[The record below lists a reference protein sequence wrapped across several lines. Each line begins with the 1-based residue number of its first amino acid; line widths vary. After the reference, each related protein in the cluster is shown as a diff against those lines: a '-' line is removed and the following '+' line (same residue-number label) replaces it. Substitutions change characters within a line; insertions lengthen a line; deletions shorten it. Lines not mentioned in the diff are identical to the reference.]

1 VSGPPRGAALALD
14 GGIALL
20 FTGFFMTGT
29 LAPLLGAALGAPP
42 AVIGVVVSAAFAFP
56 LLLAIPVGG
65 LIDRVG
71 AKPVLLGGAGLLT
84 LAPLL
89 VVAGPT
95 LPGLL
100 VVQVLAGLGQ
110 LLGVVAA
117 QSLVASFGVGRD
129 RERHFGW
136 YGAFVS
142 TGQMAGPIAAG
153 VLLDL
158 AGFRVAYL
166 VAAVAAVA
174 AFGFFVA
181 IATPARRATTVAEER
196 DDRAERTGQDAVRPE
211 RSEHDA
217 EGPAEPPSAERPA
230 RRSLLASP
238 RLLAGL
244 LRLPTV
250 QVSLWASGTAM
261 IVLTVHNS
269 FVPAFLGERAVA
281 ATLIGAIVSA
291 RSLASVLV
299 RPFMPRVVAA
309 LGGRLRTF
317 LVMLGAAALGVAA
330 IAFGPLLPLLLAS
343 SLVLGV
349 AVGVAQP
356 LTMVAMV
363 DEVDPAS
370 HGTAFGLRIT
380 ANRLA
385 QFTSPL
391 LLGLV
396 AQLLGYP
403 AMFAVAAA
411 AIAATAT
418 LLAARRGRYG
428 VIDRVAG

>member
-14 GGIALL
+14 GGVALL

-71 AKPVLLGGAGLLT
+71 TKPVLLGGAGLLA

-89 VVAGPT
+89 VAAGPS
-95 LPGLL
+95 LVGLL
-100 VVQVLAGLGQ
+100 AVQVLAGLGQ
-110 LLGVVAA
+110 LFGVVAA

-166 VAAVAAVA
+166 VAAGAAVA
-174 AFGFFVA
+174 AFACFAA
-181 IATPARRATTVAEER
+181 IAAPARREAAEE
-196 DDRAERTGQDAVRPE
+196 DRQADGPEGSEVDAAGSRQGPSERRP
-211 RSEHDA
+211 
-217 EGPAEPPSAERPA
+217 G
-230 RRSLLASP
+230 RRSALATP

-269 FVPAFLGERAVA
+269 FLPAFLGERAVA

-291 RSLASVLV
+291 RSLASVVV

-309 LGGRLRTF
+309 VGGRLRTF
-317 LVMLGAAALGVAA
+317 LVMLTAAALGVAA

-356 LTMVAMV
+356 LTMVAMLE
-363 DEVDPAS
+363 EVEPAT

-380 ANRLA
+380 ANRLV

-391 LLGLV
+391 LLGVV

-403 AMFAVAAA
+403 AMFAVAAV
-411 AIAATAT
+411 AIAATAV
-418 LLAARRGRYG
+418 LLAARRGRFG
-428 VIDRVAG
+428 AIDRAGS